1 MDPLA
6 VSILSTALKGPP
18 SKYILGKM
26 CKEKL
31 CGRKK
36 AESDNKCAEDQLHIL
51 RDIIIKNIH
60 L

>member
-26 CKEKL
+26 YKEKL

-51 RDIIIKNIH
+51 
-60 L
+60 